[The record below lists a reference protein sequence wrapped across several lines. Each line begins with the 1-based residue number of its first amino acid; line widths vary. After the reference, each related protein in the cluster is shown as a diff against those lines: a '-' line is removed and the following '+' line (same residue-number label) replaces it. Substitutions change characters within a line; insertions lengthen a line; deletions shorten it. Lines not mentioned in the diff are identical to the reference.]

1 MDMKALAAFHF
12 LYPGWLLAIPP
23 MLMLAA
29 WFLWRGR
36 RAGLWSDVLDADLL
50 TALRL
55 EEDKRTASP
64 WVPIAAA
71 WVLAALALAGPA
83 WRRVESAAYRAPAD
97 WVIALDLSP
106 SMNAADLSPSRITRA
121 HFLIEDLVRAAKD
134 ARVGLVVFAGEA
146 HTVVPLTTDI
156 ATINALLQPLV
167 PSIMPESGHQAAPA
181 LAQAGSLLR
190 QTGSRNGHVILLTDG
205 FDDPVQA
212 FAAARALKGAGAAL
226 DVVGVGTASGAPEP
240 DGSGG
245 FKRNAAGAVVVSKLP
260 VELLQRLASA
270 GGGRYWPPDA
280 LGQLIASLRAGH
292 DNPLAHARIA
302 TAERV
307 DAWRNEGYWLVLPL
321 LLVAASLARR
331 GWL

>member
-1 MDMKALAAFHF
+1 MDMRALAAFHF
-12 LYPGWLLAIPP
+12 LYPRWLLAIPP
-23 MLMLAA
+23 MLLLAA
-29 WFLWRGR
+29 WFLWRSRRSGR
-36 RAGLWSDVLDADLL
+36 WGEVIDADLL
-50 TALRL
+50 AALRL
-55 EEDKRTASP
+55 EDDKRSASP
-64 WVPIAAA
+64 WVPVAAA

-106 SMNAADLSPSRITRA
+106 SMNAADLSPSRIMRA
-121 HFLIEDLVRAAKD
+121 HYLIEDLVRAAKD

-167 PSIMPESGHQAAPA
+167 PSIMPESGHQVAPA
-181 LAQAGSLLR
+181 LAQTGSLLR
-190 QTGSRNGHVILLTDG
+190 QTGSRGGHVILLTDG

-212 FAAARALKGAGAAL
+212 FAAARTLKGAGAAL
-226 DVVGVGTASGAPEP
+226 DVVGVGTVSGAPEP

-260 VELLQRLASA
+260 VELLQRLATA

-292 DNPLAHARIA
+292 DNPLAHARLA
-302 TAERV
+302 SALRV
-307 DAWRNEGYWLVLPL
+307 DAWRNEGYWLLPPL